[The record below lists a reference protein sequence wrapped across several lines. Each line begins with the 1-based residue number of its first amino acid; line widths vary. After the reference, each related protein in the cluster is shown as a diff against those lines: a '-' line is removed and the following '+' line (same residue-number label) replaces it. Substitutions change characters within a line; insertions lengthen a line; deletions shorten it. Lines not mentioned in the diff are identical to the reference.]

1 MKCTQRSTNVATR
14 FVWAGSK
21 PTYQQLQSE
30 RRVTLLVASFRR
42 RFAFLFVGLRR
53 KRSCNAEETVLADG
67 GFESVVGVDAANS
80 EIYQDESALK
90 RSRALNGGLTASK
103 RPVFCPA

>member
-1 MKCTQRSTNVATR
+1 VTTR
-14 FVWAGSK
+14 FVWLALSLHFGS
-21 PTYQQLQSE
+21 S
-30 RRVTLLVASFRR
+30 RRLTLLVQGALLAASGDA
-42 RFAFLFVGLRR
+42 FAFLFVGLRR
-53 KRSCNAEETVLADG
+53 KRSCNVEEIVLADG
-67 GFESVVGVDAANS
+67 GFERVVGVDAANS